1 MSLFWFRPTPDHP
14 WFTTVALILLS
25 GVSTTQAADQAKAKK
40 SDKKPGNAT
49 VDKTTAKEKKQL
61 SKVLEQQGKSEESTR
76 EALNT
81 ITPADRR
88 QALQTVQAIQSF
100 VKAVEAAEKASDSGT
115 ESIEKLL
122 ADRPKKAVEKPTLLP
137 ADIDKLMEVSLAKSG
152 IQAASIA
159 ADGTFLRR
167 VSLDMVGL
175 IPTPEQTA
183 QFEQSKDPEK
193 RLKVIQ
199 KLVDSPAFAANWSK
213 YWRDVIRFR
222 ATETQAKRF
231 QPLVL
236 ENYLREK
243 FAKNTPW
250 DEIARE
256 MITATGSNEENPAV
270 LLTMAQESK
279 AEETAGEV
287 SRVFMGVQ
295 IQCAQCHD
303 HPTDSWKRQQF
314 QEFAAYFSGV
324 RSVNFSGNQIA
335 AGQRVF
341 GVRAAGQAAHKVANP
356 KDPSDMQQFSP
367 KFFLGDKS
375 IDLPVNAP
383 VDARRAVAASYIASQ
398 DNPWFAKAFVN
409 RVWYALMGDT
419 FYMPVDD
426 LGPDRKG
433 KNLEVLD
440 AIAAAWSKSGYDIK
454 WLYQT
459 IAATQTYQRDSR
471 AGDPSASEES
481 AAGANCPTRLRADQ
495 ILQNL
500 RQVTGKPIL
509 GVKPPENARRARAD
523 MAKSKAAGVPAPL
536 QGPAGRAILKAYQ
549 TFAFDPSTPDDDVV
563 GTIPQALFLMNAPDL
578 NKAVEATDGSILK
591 KILDESSN
599 NDSAALKALYE
610 RTLARL
616 PNSDEQKVAADYIK
630 EVGNRNQAFED
641 LFWSLLNSAEFLS
654 RR

>member
-100 VKAVEAAEKASDSGT
+100 VKAVEAAEKASESGT

-122 ADRPKKAVEKPTLLP
+122 ADRPKKVVEKPTLLP

-303 HPTDSWKRQQF
+303 HPTD
-314 QEFAAYFSGV
+314 
-324 RSVNFSGNQIA
+324 
-335 AGQRVF
+335 
-341 GVRAAGQAAHKVANP
+341 
-356 KDPSDMQQFSP
+356 
-367 KFFLGDKS
+367 
-375 IDLPVNAP
+375 
-383 VDARRAVAASYIASQ
+383 
-398 DNPWFAKAFVN
+398 
-409 RVWYALMGDT
+409 
-419 FYMPVDD
+419 
-426 LGPDRKG
+426 
-433 KNLEVLD
+433 
-440 AIAAAWSKSGYDIK
+440 
-454 WLYQT
+454 
-459 IAATQTYQRDSR
+459 
-471 AGDPSASEES
+471 
-481 AAGANCPTRLRADQ
+481 
-495 ILQNL
+495 
-500 RQVTGKPIL
+500 
-509 GVKPPENARRARAD
+509 
-523 MAKSKAAGVPAPL
+523 
-536 QGPAGRAILKAYQ
+536 
-549 TFAFDPSTPDDDVV
+549 
-563 GTIPQALFLMNAPDL
+563 
-578 NKAVEATDGSILK
+578 
-591 KILDESSN
+591 
-599 NDSAALKALYE
+599 
-610 RTLARL
+610 
-616 PNSDEQKVAADYIK
+616 
-630 EVGNRNQAFED
+630 
-641 LFWSLLNSAEFLS
+641 
-654 RR
+654 